1 MFIIFSYTLVIV
13 NLMTELAGSRIIPL
27 SCYLNIYLFID
38 VYQLFQSQKQ
48 NINMHAEDF
57 DKLDLKQVR
66 LLAF

>member
-1 MFIIFSYTLVIV
+1 
-13 NLMTELAGSRIIPL
+13 MTELAGSRIIPL

-48 NINMHAEDF
+48 NIVMHAEDF

>member
-1 MFIIFSYTLVIV
+1 MIV

-48 NINMHAEDF
+48 NIIMHAEDF